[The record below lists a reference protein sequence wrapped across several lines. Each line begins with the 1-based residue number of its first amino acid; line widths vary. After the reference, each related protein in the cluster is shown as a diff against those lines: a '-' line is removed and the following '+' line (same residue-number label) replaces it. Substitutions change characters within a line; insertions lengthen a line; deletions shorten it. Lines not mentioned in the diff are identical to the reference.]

1 MAEARASDLRG
12 GAWATHV
19 GPPGARVAGS
29 KVGARRGC
37 VNAPSS
43 EKFSMLFAET
53 APFAR
58 YVRCVPPP
66 PGVWFAMTSP
76 RLPRKSSH
84 SEVYARSR
92 ANPCSL
98 ISCDIVHSVFDA
110 I

>member
-1 MAEARASDLRG
+1 MTRICMAEARASDLRG

-53 APFAR
+53 APFAA
-58 YVRCVPPP
+58 V
-66 PGVWFAMTSP
+66 TSAVY
-76 RLPRKSSH
+76 LPHPESG
-84 SEVYARSR
+84 SR
-92 ANPCSL
+92 
-98 ISCDIVHSVFDA
+98 
-110 I
+110 